1 MLFEA
6 KENPK
11 IIQSLL
17 GHKSVKTTLTVYNS
31 IDDSYF
37 VEATNKLDNLF
48 TTEKMAE
55 FKALEEKR
63 NTPAQR
69 RSIEEIEIEETYP
82 EILMLEKMIAER
94 KAKKKQQEDEM

>member
-63 NTPAQR
+63 NTPAQQ
-69 RSIEEIEIEETYP
+69 RSIEEIESGETDP